1 MLFGAHLPIAGFS
14 GQLASRYALIDYAET
29 AEALGFSTLCAN
41 DHLVF
46 SVPWMDALVALGL
59 AAARTSRVRLMTTA
73 ALLGVRGAAPLGS
86 ALAALQHLS
95 EGRLE
100 AAVTPGSSQSDYEA
114 TGGDFGS
121 RWARFDAEVPRL
133 RAYLKKV
140 LPDAPPPIWIASWGS
155 EAGLRRVA
163 RHGDGWLASAYHGT
177 PQHIEESLAYLRGQL
192 AALGKDPAGFPVA
205 LATTYLFVSEDPVV
219 LRTALE
225 LVVSPT
231 AAPSDL
237 QDRLLIGTPEEC
249 VDRIRGLEA
258 AGIEEIFVWPVRDEL
273 LQLRFFAEEVIPRV
287 NAVTP

>member
-1 MLFGAHLPIAGFS
+1 MRFGAHLPIAGFA
-14 GQLASRYALIDYAET
+14 GRLAGRQVLIEYAET

-46 SVPWMDALVALGL
+46 SVPWMDALVALGV
-59 AAARTSRVRLMTTA
+59 AAGRTSRVRLMTTA
-73 ALLGVRGAAPLGS
+73 ALLAVRGAAPLGS

-114 TGGDFGS
+114 VGEDFGS

-133 RAYLKKV
+133 RAFLQKA

-155 EAGLRRVA
+155 EVGLQRVA
-163 RHGDGWLASAYHGT
+163 RLGDGWLASAYHGT
-177 PQHIEESLAYLRGQL
+177 PQHLAESLAYLGARL
-192 AALGKDPAGFPVA
+192 AALGKDLVEFPAA
-205 LATTYLFVSEDPVV
+205 LATTYLYLSEDPMAC
-219 LRTALE
+219 RSALE

-237 QDRLLIGTPEEC
+237 RDRLLIGTPEEC
-249 VDRIRGLEA
+249 VDRVRQLDA
-258 AGIEEIFVWPVRDEL
+258 AGIKEVFVWPIRDEL
-273 LQLRFFAEEVIPRV
+273 LQLRLFAEQVIPRV
-287 NAVTP
+287 NAVSR